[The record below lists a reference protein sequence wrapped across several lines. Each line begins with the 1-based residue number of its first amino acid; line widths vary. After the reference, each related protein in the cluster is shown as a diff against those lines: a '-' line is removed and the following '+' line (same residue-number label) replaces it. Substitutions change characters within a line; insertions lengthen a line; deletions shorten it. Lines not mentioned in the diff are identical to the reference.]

1 MQYLQVK
8 NLKKSYTQTPL
19 FDGVSFAISKGQKIA
34 IVAKNWAWKSTLLKA
49 LVGKID
55 LEDWEV
61 QYTNWISIGFLSQD
75 EIYKEQDIVLDI
87 LYSSEN
93 PQCQLLKQYHK
104 LSIEDEIDQV
114 ALSKIV
120 SQIEEMQAWEYEAK
134 IKAIISNL
142 KIQPFETRLFGSLSG
157 GEAKRVALAKTL
169 MEDPD
174 FLILDEP
181 TNHLDLKMIEWL
193 ENYLNKANTTILM
206 VTHDRY
212 FLERVCNWIFELEW
226 WVIYKYDWNYDYY
239 LEKKEQREELDKI
252 YAHKLKRLLHNELQ
266 RIRKMP
272 RARETKSVDRENRFA
287 VLQKEFENRKK
298 LLYSQGLT
306 LHLGTGERR
315 LWDKVIKINN
325 LNKAFGEK
333 NIVKDFSY
341 DFKNGER
348 VWIIWDNWV
357 WKTTF
362 IKMIMWLEQYDKWV
376 IKIWETVVFWHYN
389 QKDISFWLGKKVID
403 VVRDAGEFMIMDKGV
418 KYSAIQLLDNF
429 LFIWAMQHIQA
440 DSLSGWE
447 KKRLN
452 LLRILMSN
460 PNFLV
465 LDEPTNDLDLITLRI
480 LEDFLQNFKGC
491 ILIVSHDRFFMDKL
505 VDHLFIFRWNGE
517 IQDYWW
523 TYSQFKEYE
532 EERLKEEKK
541 ETKLQKE
548 YEYNSQ
554 YVKPAKLSYKENK
567 EFEQLEKEIQQLE
580 TRKNEIEALFYDV
593 NLGGESI
600 QQLSK
605 EMWELQAILAQK
617 ETRWMELWERL

>member
-8 NLKKSYTQTPL
+8 NIKKSYTQTPL

-55 LEDWEV
+55 LEDWEI
-61 QYTNWISIGFLSQD
+61 QYTNGISIGFLSQD
-75 EIYKEQDIVLDI
+75 VIYKEQDIVLDI

-104 LSIEDEIDQV
+104 LSIEKEIDQV
-114 ALSKIV
+114 ELSKIV
-120 SQIEEMQAWEYEAK
+120 SQIEESNAWEYEAK

-142 KIQPFETRLFGSLSG
+142 KIQPFESRLFGSLSG

-193 ENYLNKANTTILM
+193 ENYLNKANMTILM

-226 WVIYKYDWNYDYY
+226 GEIYRYDWNYDYY

-287 VLQKEFENRKK
+287 VLKQEFENRKK
-298 LLYSQGLT
+298 LLYTQWLT
-306 LHLGTGERR
+306 LHIWTWDRR
-315 LWDKVIKINN
+315 LGDKVIKINN

-333 NIVKDFSY
+333 NIVKNFSY

-362 IKMIMWLEQYDKWV
+362 IKMIMGLEEYDAGV
-376 IKIWETVVFWHYN
+376 VKIWDTVVFWHYN

-403 VVRDAGEFMIMDKGV
+403 VVRDAWEFMIMDKGV

-429 LFIWAMQHIQA
+429 LFIWGMQHVQA

-517 IQDYWW
+517 IQDYWG

-554 YVKPAKLSYKENK
+554 YVKPTKLSYKENK
-567 EFEQLEKEIQQLE
+567 ELEQLEKEIQQLE
-580 TRKNEIEALFYDV
+580 TRKGEIEALFYDV

-600 QQLSK
+600 QELSK
-605 EMWELQAILAQK
+605 EMWEIQATLAQK

>member
-8 NLKKSYTQTPL
+8 NITKSYAQNPL

-55 LEDWEV
+55 LEEWEI

-75 EIYKEQDIVLDI
+75 VVYSEKDIVLDI
-87 LYSSEN
+87 LYSSDN
-93 PQCQLLKQYHK
+93 FQCQLLKKYHK
-104 LSIEDEIDQV
+104 LSIEKEIDQV
-114 ALSKIV
+114 ELSKIV
-120 SQIEEMQAWEYEAK
+120 SQIEENNAWEYEAK

-142 KIQPFETRLFGSLSG
+142 KIQTFESRLFGTLSG

-193 ENYLNKANTTILM
+193 ENYLNKANMTILM

-226 WVIYKYDWNYDYY
+226 WVIYKYDGNYDYY
-239 LEKKEQREELDKI
+239 LEKKAQREELDKI

-287 VLQKEFENRKK
+287 ILKQEYENRKQIIYNQW
-298 LLYSQGLT
+298 LSMNIW
-306 LHLGTGERR
+306 TGERR

-325 LNKAFGEK
+325 LNKAYDDK
-333 NIVKDFSY
+333 IIVKDFTY

-357 WKTTF
+357 GKTTF
-362 IKMIMWLEQYDKWV
+362 IKMIMGMEKYDKWV
-376 IKIWETVVFWHYN
+376 VKIWETVVFWHYN

-403 VVRDAGEFMIMDKGV
+403 VVRDVGEFMIMDKGL

-429 LFIWAMQHIQA
+429 LFVWSMQHVQA
-440 DSLSGWE
+440 DSLSWGE

-554 YVKPAKLSYKENK
+554 YIKPAKLSYKENK
-567 EFEQLEKEIQQLE
+567 EFEQLEKEIQLLE

-593 NLGGESI
+593 NLSGDTI

-605 EMWELQAILAQK
+605 EMWELQASLGQK
-617 ETRWMELWERL
+617 EARWMELWERL

>member
-8 NLKKSYTQTPL
+8 NIKKSYTQTPL

-34 IVAKNWAWKSTLLKA
+34 IVAKNGAGKSTLLKA

-55 LEDWEV
+55 LEDGEI
-61 QYTNWISIGFLSQD
+61 QYTNGISIGFLSQD
-75 EIYKEQDIVLDI
+75 VIYKEQDIVLDI

-104 LSIEDEIDQV
+104 LSIEKEIDQV
-114 ALSKIV
+114 ELSKIV
-120 SQIEEMQAWEYEAK
+120 SQIEESNAWEYEAK

-142 KIQPFETRLFGSLSG
+142 KIQPFESRLFGSLSG

-193 ENYLNKANTTILM
+193 ENYLNKANMTILM

-212 FLERVCNWIFELEW
+212 FLERVCNGIFELEGGE
-226 WVIYKYDWNYDYY
+226 IYRYDGNYDYY

-287 VLQKEFENRKK
+287 VLKQEFENRKK
-298 LLYSQGLT
+298 LLYTQGLT
-306 LHLGTGERR
+306 LHIGTGDRR
-315 LWDKVIKINN
+315 LGDKVIKINN

-333 NIVKDFSY
+333 NIVKNFSY

-348 VWIIWDNWV
+348 VGIIGDNGV
-357 WKTTF
+357 GKTTF
-362 IKMIMWLEQYDKWV
+362 IKMIMGLEEYDAGV
-376 IKIWETVVFWHYN
+376 VKIGDTVVFGHYN
-389 QKDISFWLGKKVID
+389 QKDISFGLGKKVID

-429 LFIWAMQHIQA
+429 LFIGGMQHVQA
-440 DSLSGWE
+440 DSLSGGE

-505 VDHLFIFRWNGE
+505 VDHLFIFRGNGE
-517 IQDYWW
+517 IQDYWG

-554 YVKPAKLSYKENK
+554 YVKPTKLSYKENK
-567 EFEQLEKEIQQLE
+567 ELEQLEKEIQQLE
-580 TRKNEIEALFYDV
+580 TRKGEIEALFYDV

-600 QQLSK
+600 QELSK
-605 EMWELQAILAQK
+605 EMGEIQATLAQK
-617 ETRWMELWERL
+617 ETRWMELGERL